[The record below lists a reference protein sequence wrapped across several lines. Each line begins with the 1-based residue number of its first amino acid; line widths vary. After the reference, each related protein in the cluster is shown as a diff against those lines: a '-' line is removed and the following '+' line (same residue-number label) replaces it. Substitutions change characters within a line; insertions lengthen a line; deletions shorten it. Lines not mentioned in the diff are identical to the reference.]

1 MANDNII
8 NTDISHFIFI
18 SDCILKYLKWALK
31 YGYY

>member
-1 MANDNII
+1 MADDNII

-18 SDCILKYLKWALK
+18 SDYILKYLKWSLK